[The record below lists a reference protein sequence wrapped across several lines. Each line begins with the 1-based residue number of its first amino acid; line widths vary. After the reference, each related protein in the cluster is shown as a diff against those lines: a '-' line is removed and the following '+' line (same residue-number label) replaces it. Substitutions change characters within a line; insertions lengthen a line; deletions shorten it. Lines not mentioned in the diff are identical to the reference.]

1 LAGFG
6 EILGY
11 GLRLLSGCLTDCHG
25 GYWPITIAGYG
36 ISLSAVPLLALTERW
51 ELAVLPIAAER

>member
-11 GLRLLSGCLTDCHG
+11 GLRLLSGYLTDRTD
-25 GYWPITIAGYG
+25 GYWPITIARYS
-36 ISLSAVPLLALTERW
+36 ISLSAVRLLALTR
-51 ELAVLPIAAER
+51 R